1 MFGGWVENTN
11 HSWHLVWQETVGR
24 FEIDGREGDHLP
36 DRRAGEQRYVAV
48 GRSRIPKCSLHF
60 TLFHCTEAYLSFFF
74 LRVSDFGT
82 TVTPLSW
89 RTGVTRVP
97 GKKYW
102 CRFASSGWIYSI
114 IQSWL
119 PGNIVQVDVWKG
131 SLNDLPDLATT
142 IPWFSLRSSDVACWK
157 IFHLFMYIMDFPSF
171 INLHLVRGLLV
182 AMFDDTRGYIM
193 VYPLYHIVLI
203 PVSSQSHH
211 YYPLVN

>member
-1 MFGGWVENTN
+1 MFASFHFV
-11 HSWHLVWQETVGR
+11 
-24 FEIDGREGDHLP
+24 
-36 DRRAGEQRYVAV
+36 
-48 GRSRIPKCSLHF
+48 SLHGS
-60 TLFHCTEAYLSFFF
+60 LSFLF
-74 LRVSDFGT
+74 LFEGLRFWYNSNSLVLTDRGYKS
-82 TVTPLSW
+82 
-89 RTGVTRVP
+89 P
-97 GKKYW
+97 GEKKYW